1 VRAIVYP
8 ATIFLSAVL
17 LFLVQPIVAKQI
29 LPWFGGSAS
38 VWTTC
43 LFFFQL
49 LLLVGYS
56 YAHALTRWAS
66 PRRQVIIH
74 CLLLAVS
81 LASLPVIA
89 SAAWKA
95 GDGEPALRILALL
108 ASVVGLPYFLLATT
122 SPLVQ
127 AWYAR
132 SMGSPYRLFAL
143 SNAASLLGLLAYPFL
158 LEPAMTTA
166 TQAWLWS
173 AGYVLFVLLCGA
185 AAWASLGTV
194 VASAAPGGDGDPLI
208 PEDATAPASP
218 VTVAATVSWIM
229 LAALGSLALVSVTAF
244 ISQSIASIPLI
255 WIVPLTIY
263 LITFIIAF
271 DGRIPVHGWPVA
283 VPALV
288 LAGAMIVARQSE
300 DFISNFP
307 LSLPLFLAGL
317 FFVCLLCHGE
327 LAASKPHPRRLT
339 YFYLMVSLG
348 GALGSLGGSVLAP
361 AVLNGDFELPLILT
375 AVGFA
380 FAWQIRRGPEPV
392 ISVAVA
398 LVAASVMLGMS
409 VKSIHDQIKGTR
421 LLARNFYA
429 SLRVMDTG
437 EDKVRRRQLEHG
449 GIEHGAQFLD
459 PARRH
464 TPLTY
469 YGPRSGIGL
478 AIARQRELAAGRPLS
493 VGVVGLGA
501 GTLAAWGEPDG
512 KVKFY
517 EINPRVLSIANSEF
531 FFLADAMAGKT
542 QVETALG
549 DARLVMERE
558 PPQRFDVLAVDAF
571 SGDAI
576 PMHLLTREAIA
587 IYRRH
592 VAEGGVLAIHISNKF
607 VELGPA
613 VGALARDAK
622 LDARVVDHDAE
633 EDDEDGQN
641 ASSWVILPLA
651 AAWWDGGAAAGK
663 AKPLS
668 VPDGQAVWTDDFN
681 NLAAAV
687 RLPRRDE

>member
-8 ATIFLSAVL
+8 TTIFLSALL
-17 LFLVQPIVAKQI
+17 LFLVQPIIAKQI

-49 LLLVGYS
+49 LLLVGYA

-66 PRRQVIIH
+66 PRRQVNIH
-74 CLLLAVS
+74 GALLVVS
-81 LASLPVIA
+81 LVSLPVIA
-89 SAAWKA
+89 SVAWRE
-95 GDGEPALRILALL
+95 GEGEPVVRILALL
-108 ASVVGLPYFLLATT
+108 GSVVGLPYFLLATT
-122 SPLVQ
+122 GPLVQ

-158 LEPAMTTA
+158 LEPYLTTA
-166 TQAWLWS
+166 VQAWLWS
-173 AGYVLFVLLCGA
+173 AGYGLFVVLCGV

-194 VASAAPGGDGDPLI
+194 APPAAAASDGDPLI
-208 PEDATAPASP
+208 PEDAGAPAAP
-218 VTVAATVSWIM
+218 LTAAATISWIV

-244 ISQSIASIPLI
+244 ISQNIAAIPLI

-271 DGRIPVHGWPVA
+271 DGHIPVHGWPVA
-283 VPALV
+283 VPALI
-288 LAGAMIVARQSE
+288 LAGAMIIARQQE
-300 DFISNFP
+300 DFVSNFP

-339 YFYLMVSLG
+339 YYYLMVSLG

-361 AVLNGDFELPLILT
+361 ALLNGDFEMPLILT
-375 AVGFA
+375 AIGLA

-392 ISVAVA
+392 ISVVIA
-398 LVAASVMLGMS
+398 LVAATALLGMS
-409 VKSIHDQIKGTR
+409 AKSIYDQVKGTR

-437 EDKVRRRQLEHG
+437 EQNLRRRQLEHG

-459 PARRH
+459 PTRRAM
-464 TPLTY
+464 PITY

-478 AIARQRELAAGRPLS
+478 AIAHQRELAAGRPLS
-493 VGVVGLGA
+493 IGVVGLGT
-501 GTLAAWGEPDG
+501 GTVAAWGEPGG

-517 EINPRVLSIANSEF
+517 EINPRVLAIANSEF
-531 FFLADAMAGKT
+531 FFLADATAGKIEVT
-542 QVETALG
+542 TAMG

-587 IYRRH
+587 IYRKH
-592 VAEGGVLAIHISNKF
+592 VVENGVLAIHISNKF
-607 VELGPA
+607 VELGPP

-622 LDARVVDHDAE
+622 LDARLVDHDADDA
-633 EDDEDGQN
+633 DDEAQN
-641 ASSWVILPLA
+641 ASSWVILPLDA
-651 AAWWDGGAAAGK
+651 KWWESGTVAERT
-663 AKPLS
+663 KPLTA
-668 VPDGQAVWTDDFN
+668 PDGQPVWTDDFN
-681 NLAAAV
+681 NLVAAL